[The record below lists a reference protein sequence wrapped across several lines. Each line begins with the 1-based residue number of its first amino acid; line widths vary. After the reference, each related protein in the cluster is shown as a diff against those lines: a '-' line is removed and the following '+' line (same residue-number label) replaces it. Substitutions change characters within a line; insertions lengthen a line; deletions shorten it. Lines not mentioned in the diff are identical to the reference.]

1 MWDRRE
7 EVDKMAESIR
17 IGVVASEYNY
27 DITMMMLERA
37 REHAKFLGAEITK
50 EITVPG
56 VYDMPLAVK
65 KLLKQ
70 KDIDGVVVIGAV
82 IEGETDHDQV
92 IMNQTSR
99 KLTDLSVEYDKP
111 VGLGISGPGMSR
123 AQAQERIDKAKE
135 AVEAVVKLHQKL
147 K

>member
-1 MWDRRE
+1 
-7 EVDKMAESIR
+7 MAESIR

-135 AVEAVVKLHQKL
+135 AVEAVVKLHRKL

>member
-1 MWDRRE
+1 
-7 EVDKMAESIR
+7 MAKNMR

-27 DITMMMLERA
+27 DITMMMMERA
-37 REHAKFLGAEITK
+37 REHAKFLGAEIVK

-70 KDIDGVVVIGAV
+70 KEIDGVVALGAV

-123 AQAQERIDKAKE
+123 AQAQERVDKAKE
-135 AVEAVVKLHQKL
+135 AVEAVVKLHEKL

>member
-1 MWDRRE
+1 MP
-7 EVDKMAESIR
+7 KNMK

-27 DITMMMLERA
+27 DITMMMIERA
-37 REHAKFLGAEITK
+37 RVHAKFLGVDITK

-65 KLLKQ
+65 RLLKD
-70 KDIDGVVVIGAV
+70 KNIDGVVVLGAV
-82 IEGETDHDQV
+82 IEGETDHDTV

-99 KLTDLSVEYDKP
+99 KLTDLAVEYDKP

-123 AQAQERIDKAKE
+123 VQAQERIDKAKE
-135 AVEAVVKLHQKL
+135 AIEAVVKLHQKL
-147 K
+147 Q

>member
-1 MWDRRE
+1 
-7 EVDKMAESIR
+7 MAENMR

>member
-135 AVEAVVKLHQKL
+135 AVEAVVKLHRKL

>member
-1 MWDRRE
+1 M
-7 EVDKMAESIR
+7 VKGMR

-27 DITMMMLERA
+27 DITMMMMERA
-37 REHAKFLGAEITK
+37 REHAKFLGAEIVR

-70 KDIDGVVVIGAV
+70 KDIDGVVALGAV

-123 AQAQERIDKAKE
+123 AQAQERVDKAKE
-135 AVEAVVKLHQKL
+135 AVEAVVKLHEKL

>member
-1 MWDRRE
+1 
-7 EVDKMAESIR
+7 MAKNMR
-17 IGVVASEYNY
+17 IGVVASEYNF

-37 REHAKFLGAEITK
+37 REHAKFLGAEIAR

-65 KLLKQ
+65 KLLKD
-70 KDIDGVVVIGAV
+70 KNIDGVVVLGAV
-82 IEGETDHDQV
+82 IEGETDHDTV

-99 KLTDLSVEYDKP
+99 KLMDLAVEHDKP

-135 AVEAVVKLHQKL
+135 AVEAVVKLHEKL

>member
-1 MWDRRE
+1 
-7 EVDKMAESIR
+7 MAKSMK

-37 REHAKFLGAEITK
+37 HEHAKFLGAEITK

-65 KLLKQ
+65 KLLKE
-70 KDIDGVVVIGAV
+70 KNIDGVVVLGAV

-99 KLTDLSVEYDKP
+99 KLTDLSVEYEKP

-135 AVEAVVKLHQKL
+135 AVEAVVKLHEKL

>member
-1 MWDRRE
+1 
-7 EVDKMAESIR
+7 MAKNLK
-17 IGVVASEYNY
+17 IGVVASEYNF
-27 DITMMMLERA
+27 DITLMMLERA

-65 KLLKQ
+65 KLLKD
-70 KDIDGVVVIGAV
+70 KEIDGVVAIGAV
-82 IEGETDHDQV
+82 IEGETDHDTV

-99 KLTDLSVEYDKP
+99 KLMDLAVEYDKP

-135 AVEAVVKLHQKL
+135 AIEAVVKMHNKLH
-147 K
+147 

>member
-1 MWDRRE
+1 
-7 EVDKMAESIR
+7 MAKNMK

-37 REHAKFLGAEITK
+37 REHAKFLGAEITR

-65 KLLKQ
+65 KLLKE
-70 KDIDGVVVIGAV
+70 KDIDGVVALGAV

-123 AQAQERIDKAKE
+123 AQAQERVDKAKE
-135 AVEAVVKLHQKL
+135 AVEAVVKLHEKL

>member
-1 MWDRRE
+1 MWDRQE

-135 AVEAVVKLHQKL
+135 AVEAVVKLHRKL